1 MRSAHGV
8 LTKEH
13 QDARH
18 ARRDRLPAHT
28 TAACPRFR
36 LAKAPS
42 RRGAVLLLT
51 VLAIA
56 FAMIAGLVF
65 LAGSST
71 AVGLAAIVD
80 EKAQARQRA
89 ESAVALVLAYMR
101 QTPDW
106 RQRQPSGTWTEAL
119 DVLDG
124 SVRVSV
130 LFPQPVSGTVTVVDP
145 SFELDTASIPTPLLN
160 PPMSG
165 VVGGW
170 TFDRTALVGTG
181 PTVPRMGTQ
190 TSTSSTE
197 GANQAFA
204 SFTASVQGG
213 VVIGQTLA
221 ESLVPNN
228 VYELSAD
235 IEVAGLGPMDSQIGL
250 RLLANGVLIASS
262 SNATTLTDG
271 LSAEAVQE
279 AAQNV
284 QGAAREPATF
294 VTQLLAGST
303 HQGTLRF
310 LTDDIPPAGTLR
322 IELFA
327 GATAV
332 LQTVGFDNV
341 RLTRQDNQPS
351 TIAVTATQGEAAHQ
365 ITASIRYDLTGSAR
379 IAAWT
384 EP

>member
-1 MRSAHGV
+1 
-8 LTKEH
+8 
-13 QDARH
+13 
-18 ARRDRLPAHT
+18 
-28 TAACPRFR
+28 
-36 LAKAPS
+36 
-42 RRGAVLLLT
+42 
-51 VLAIA
+51 
-56 FAMIAGLVF
+56 
-65 LAGSST
+65 
-71 AVGLAAIVD
+71 
-80 EKAQARQRA
+80 
-89 ESAVALVLAYMR
+89 
-101 QTPDW
+101 
-106 RQRQPSGTWTEAL
+106 
-119 DVLDG
+119 
-124 SVRVSV
+124 
-130 LFPQPVSGTVTVVDP
+130 
-145 SFELDTASIPTPLLN
+145 
-160 PPMSG
+160 
-165 VVGGW
+165 
-170 TFDRTALVGTG
+170 
-181 PTVPRMGTQ
+181 
-190 TSTSSTE
+190 
-197 GANQAFA
+197 
-204 SFTASVQGG
+204 
-213 VVIGQTLA
+213 
-221 ESLVPNN
+221 
-228 VYELSAD
+228 
-235 IEVAGLGPMDSQIGL
+235 MDSQIGL